1 MYKIYH
7 AILKELRLLRRDL
20 LGFAII
26 FLMPV
31 VLIITITFIQDSVE
45 NNSAQMQLPVLLVNL
60 DNGDLSKKVI
70 DNLEIKNSIK
80 IISEIEGQPLLEDV
94 GKKMIKKG
102 TQKVLIV
109 IPEEFSSFIQNQTD
123 QHVNQLMST
132 VVPDMELKEEL
143 EEDNA
148 LSKVVQLHFDPAISG
163 KVKSNI
169 KNAIES
175 MITDLETKAIY
186 ETFEKELDADL
197 SFLTEKKII
206 TFKEYSVSVNNE
218 YIEPTAVQHNLPA
231 WTLFAIFFIVIP
243 LSINIVK
250 EKNQGTF
257 IRLKTLPVSSFH
269 LMLSKIIVYLIVC
282 MIQFY
287 LMLMVS
293 IFLFPNIGLPALDI
307 EGKLIGL
314 TVVAFFSGLAAIGFG
329 VLIGT
334 FAKTHEQAAPFGA
347 TSVVILAAIG
357 GLWFPVFA
365 MPETMQMIA
374 KISPMNWALE
384 GFYNV
389 LLRDADFISL
399 APYLLLLLT
408 FFIINITIAVAHEK
422 KIDQL

>member
-7 AILKELRLLRRDL
+7 AVLKELRLLRRDL

-45 NNSAQMQLPVLLVNL
+45 NNSAQMQLPVLVVNQ
-60 DNGDLSKKVI
+60 DQGELSKKVI
-70 DNLEIKNSIK
+70 NNLETKNSIR
-80 IISEIEGQPLLEDV
+80 IISEIDGKTITEAEGKALIQ
-94 GKKMIKKG
+94 KG

-109 IPEEFSSFIQNQTD
+109 IPADFSDFIQNQTD
-123 QHVNQLMST
+123 RHVNKLMSA
-132 VVPDMELKEEL
+132 VVPDMELNEEL
-143 EEDNA
+143 VESNISTKE
-148 LSKVVQLHFDPAISG
+148 VQLHFDPAISG
-163 KVKSNI
+163 NVKSSI
-169 KNAIES
+169 KGAIES
-175 MITDLETKAIY
+175 MISDLETKAIY

-197 SFLTEKKII
+197 SFLTEQKLI
-206 TFKEYSVSVNNE
+206 TFKEFSVSVKNE
-218 YIEPTAVQHNLPA
+218 NIEPTAVQHNLPA

-250 EKNQGTF
+250 EKNQGTY

-269 LMLSKIIVYLIVC
+269 LMLSKIIVYLMVC

-293 IFLFPNIGLPALDI
+293 IFLFPNIGLPALNI
-307 EGKLIGL
+307 EGKFINLSI
-314 TVVAFFSGLAAIGFG
+314 VALFSGLAAIGFG

-389 LLRDADFISL
+389 LLRNADFISL

-408 FFIINITIAVAHEK
+408 FFIINITIAVAYEK
-422 KIDQL
+422 KINQL

>member
-31 VLIITITFIQDSVE
+31 VLIITITFIQNSVE

-60 DNGDLSKKVI
+60 DQGELSNKVI
-70 DNLEIKNSIK
+70 QNLETKNSIK
-80 IISEIEGQPLLEDV
+80 IISEIDNEPLTEVKGRAL
-94 GKKMIKKG
+94 IKKG

-109 IPEEFSSFIQNQTD
+109 IPEEFSDFIQNQTD
-123 QHVNQLMST
+123 QHVNKLMST
-132 VVPDMELKEEL
+132 VVPDMELDEVVNEHETLVKE
-143 EEDNA
+143 
-148 LSKVVQLHFDPAISG
+148 VQLHFDPAISG
-163 KVKSNI
+163 NVKSNI
-169 KNAIES
+169 KGAIES
-175 MITDLETKAIY
+175 MISELETKAIY

-197 SFLTEKKII
+197 SFLTEQKLI

-218 YIEPTAVQHNLPA
+218 NVEPTPVQHNLPA

-250 EKNQGTF
+250 EKNQGTY
-257 IRLKTLPVSSFH
+257 IRLKTLPVSSFQ
-269 LMLSKIIVYLIVC
+269 LMMSKIIVYLMVC

-287 LMLMVS
+287 LMLMVAV
-293 IFLFPNIGLPALDI
+293 FLFPQIGLPALDV

-314 TVVAFFSGLAAIGFG
+314 TIVALFSGLAAIGFG

-399 APYLLLLLT
+399 APYLMLLLI
-408 FFIINITIAVAHEK
+408 FFIINITIAAAYEK
-422 KIDQL
+422 KINQL